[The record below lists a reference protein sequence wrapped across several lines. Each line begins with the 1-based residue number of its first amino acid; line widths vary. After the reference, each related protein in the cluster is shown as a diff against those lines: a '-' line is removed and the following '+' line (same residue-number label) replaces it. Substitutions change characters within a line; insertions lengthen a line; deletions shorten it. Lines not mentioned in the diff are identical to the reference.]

1 MTRSAN
7 VYIHPDALVE
17 TDAIGPGSRVWAH
30 AHIMSGVTIGPDCNI
45 CDSVFIE
52 SGVTLG
58 RGVTVKPHVAM
69 GEGLTVEDGVFIGP
83 HVVFTNDLR
92 PRSPRLPL
100 THKRYASKTQW
111 LLPTRVRHGAT
122 LGAGVV
128 VSCGI
133 TIGEWSFAAA
143 GAVLLQDVAP
153 FALMLGNPARPVG
166 YACACGATLNMNEG
180 KAACLD
186 CTRTYTLTDRRLTP
200 DHPITLWE
208 ETP

>member
-1 MTRSAN
+1 MTPDG
-7 VYIHPDALVE
+7 VFIHPKALVE
-17 TDAIGPGSRVWAH
+17 TDQIGPGTRVWAH
-30 AHIMSGVTIGPDCNI
+30 AHVMKDVTVGRDCNI
-45 CDSVFIE
+45 CDGVFIE

-69 GEGLTVEDGVFIGP
+69 GEALTVEDGVFIGP

-100 THKRYASKTQW
+100 THDRYADKANW
-111 LLPTRVRHGAT
+111 LLPTVIRRGAT

-133 TIGEWSFAAA
+133 TIGEWAFAAA
-143 GAVLLQDVAP
+143 GAVLLQDVPP

-166 YACACGATLNMNEG
+166 YACACGATLALDNG
-180 KAACLD
+180 KAACGE
-186 CTRTYTLTDRRLTP
+186 CGRTYTLAGRTLTP
-200 DHPITLWE
+200 DRPITLWE
-208 ETP
+208 DTP